1 METFRL
7 REIKD
12 FLQELINTV
21 SPLINAEIAIV
32 DTAFVVLAGTKKYH
46 NLIDKRA
53 VPNIY
58 RVLFKKKEIL
68 VIENP
73 MEHEICSKCYKKER
87 CSEFAG
93 INTPLLL
100 DKRIIG
106 GMSISALDP
115 EQKRFLIKYKKNYID
130 FSKKMAELIQ
140 SKIKNYVLTKKLDLT
155 TRQLD
160 SIINYSN
167 EGIIL
172 MNSERKIRV
181 INDYCCKMFKITKDD
196 VLNKSFSDI
205 FKNKSINDMMYLGRE
220 FDAVEASIQ
229 VFENTYR
236 IVHSGKPIRIDENLK
251 GFLWFLRDIKS
262 INALVS
268 RFTTSKEDI
277 TFNEIVG
284 ESIEL
289 QQVKNKACSVAGS
302 NSTILIQG
310 ESGTGKELF
319 ARAIHNSSPR
329 KHKPFI
335 SINCGAI
342 PENLIESEL
351 FGYEGG
357 AFTGARQK
365 GKPGK
370 FELANG
376 GTLFLDEIGDMPL
389 HLQVK
394 LLRALEEQKIS
405 RLGGIE
411 DIKID
416 VRIIA
421 ATNKDLESMVEEK
434 GFRKDLFYRLN
445 VIPLRIPPLRERGKG
460 DIEILANF
468 FIKKYSKILNKFIKG
483 ISDDAMKLLK
493 EYMWPGN
500 IRELENTIEYGI
512 NVDNDGI
519 ITAEDLP
526 KKFRDGFNRR
536 QTIMP
541 VEEVIKKEVEKAVK
555 FYGNT
560 VDGKKKAAS
569 ALGIGIATLYRWLN
583 KYKLS

>member
-32 DTAFVVLAGTKKYH
+32 DTAFIVLAGTKKYH

-115 EQKRFLIKYKKNYID
+115 EQKRFLIKCKKNYID

-205 FKNKSINDMMYLGRE
+205 FKNKSINDMIYLGRE

>member
-115 EQKRFLIKYKKNYID
+115 EQKRFLIKCKKNYID

>member
-1 METFRL
+1 
-7 REIKD
+7 
-12 FLQELINTV
+12 
-21 SPLINAEIAIV
+21 
-32 DTAFVVLAGTKKYH
+32 
-46 NLIDKRA
+46 
-53 VPNIY
+53 
-58 RVLFKKKEIL
+58 
-68 VIENP
+68 
-73 MEHEICSKCYKKER
+73 
-87 CSEFAG
+87 
-93 INTPLLL
+93 
-100 DKRIIG
+100 
-106 GMSISALDP
+106 
-115 EQKRFLIKYKKNYID
+115 
-130 FSKKMAELIQ
+130 
-140 SKIKNYVLTKKLDLT
+140 
-155 TRQLD
+155 
-160 SIINYSN
+160 
-167 EGIIL
+167 

-205 FKNKSINDMMYLGRE
+205 FKNKSINDMIYLGRE

>member
-115 EQKRFLIKYKKNYID
+115 EQKRFLIKCKKNYID

-205 FKNKSINDMMYLGRE
+205 FKNKSINDMIYLGRE